1 MTIEQLCCVSMG
13 IVIQAFTFALGIVV
27 GTSLRRREAAEWHD
41 EESGNRPHQRP

>member
-41 EESGNRPHQRP
+41 EESENHPHQRP